1 MKVIKNMIRYILDLL
16 LTGVAIILMV
26 ALAMFFRRDSS
37 ISAWD
42 AFAGIVKG
50 VFHSFLSIGQI
61 QIQFGET
68 MRVSKFLDL
77 FQERYYYSL
86 VILAGAL
93 FTTFLAAL
101 LLELLNYFSPRWLKH
116 IYREVAFIIQSIP
129 DVLLIF
135 SIQLGII
142 WFYQKTEVLLF
153 DPFTGFEK
161 IYTLPILTLSILPV
175 VMLFQMIDLSVS
187 EEEDK
192 LYVTFAYA
200 KGFSKREVFFKHILR
215 NTVLTMFA
223 NLQYLFWFMISNLL
237 IMEILFNMDGLMRFI
252 RFLLGDPFLLVI
264 SLILLFLPF
273 YFIDTIG
280 KSFVKRIAGGG
291 QS

>member
-50 VFHSFLSIGQI
+50 VFHSFLSIDQI

-142 WFYQKTEVLLF
+142 WFYQKTEILLF

>member
-50 VFHSFLSIGQI
+50 VFHSFLSIDQI

-135 SIQLGII
+135 SIQLGSI
-142 WFYQKTEVLLF
+142 WFYQRTEVLLF

>member
-50 VFHSFLSIGQI
+50 VFHSFLSIDQI

-142 WFYQKTEVLLF
+142 WFYQRTEVLLF